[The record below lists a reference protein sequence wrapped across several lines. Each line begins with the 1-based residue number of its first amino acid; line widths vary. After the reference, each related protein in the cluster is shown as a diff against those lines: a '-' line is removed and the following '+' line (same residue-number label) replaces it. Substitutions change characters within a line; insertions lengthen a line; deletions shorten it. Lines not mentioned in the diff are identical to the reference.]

1 MDVNSNKYTFGFAAV
16 MVIVVAALLAFAS
29 ESLKPFQKQNIKR
42 EKMQNILASV
52 GIDVERDKAEDAFN
66 KYVTNQIVI
75 DAEGNEISADQLGG
89 LTAFDI
95 DVVKEYRNIKDIT
108 KRHYPLFEIT
118 KDDGKK
124 YYVVPMA
131 GTGLWDLI
139 WGYVAFESDLNTIAG
154 TKFDHK
160 GETPGLGAEI
170 TKPFFQNAF
179 IGKKILDESGNFKGV
194 NVIKGGTSPDN
205 PHGINAISG
214 ATLTCVGVDEMI
226 NRTLKVYVPYFKKI
240 AQKNS

>member
-1 MDVNSNKYTFGFAAV
+1 MDINSNKYTFGFAAV
-16 MVIVVAALLAFAS
+16 MVIVVASLLAFAS
-29 ESLKPFQKQNIKR
+29 ESLKPYQKMNIR
-42 EKMQNILASV
+42 HEKMQNILSSV
-52 GIDVERDKAEDAFN
+52 GIDVERHKSEEAFN
-66 KYVTNQIVI
+66 KYVTKQIVI
-75 DAEGNEISADQLGG
+75 DAEGNELSAEQLNG

-118 KDDGKK
+118 KEDGKK

-139 WGYVAFESDLNTIAG
+139 WGYVSFESDMNTVAG

-179 IGKKILDESGNFKGV
+179 VGKKILDESGNFKGIS
-194 NVIKGGTSPDN
+194 VIKGGTSPDN

-214 ATLTCVGVDEMI
+214 ATLTSVGVDEMI
-226 NRTLKVYVPYFKKI
+226 NRTLKVYVPYFKKMS
-240 AQKNS
+240 QKES